1 MAVKLTDAPLPK
13 SRAGR
18 RGTEI
23 DADTVTALTTEL
35 RKASTVEV
43 DSEKRPRALGSPESF
58 DTKGKAGAAGRRYA
72 IAVSAELGQKVRVSV
87 YSQEKDKAP
96 FYWRIY
102 VPLSAQEETP
112 AE

>member
-23 DADTVTALTTEL
+23 DTEVAAALAAEL
-35 RKASTVEV
+35 RKAYTVEV
-43 DSEKRPRALGSPESF
+43 GGEKRPRALGSPDSF
-58 DTKGKAGAAGRRYA
+58 DTNGKAGAAGRRYA
-72 IAVSAELGQKVRVSV
+72 TAVSADLGQKVRVSV

-102 VPLSAQEETP
+102 IPLSASEETS
-112 AE
+112 E